1 MFCFSVFFIFLIL
14 FFGIIIGNSAL
25 DLGVTIPDGYRRTW
39 QGEGRRP
46 AHWYLTTCFL
56 RVLLPRGTVPVDSE
70 PHIIQPVCRVFLI
83 YDLSPGILRTEWS
96 WRPASKLPRIPA
108 PEPKKIRL
116 EEGTQLMPLFFFLHN
131 LLKWPKKC
139 NWSPP
144 WSRSSLFKWRDT
156 EKENTLAVKQ
166 KDFWLT
172 LKICSSWQSAEIFS
186 FSHVKSCRFIM
197 HGTARQTRDRL
208 RNSIHKAETL
218 SLPGMSGYLT

>member
-1 MFCFSVFFIFLIL
+1 MFCISVFFIFLIL

-116 EEGTQLMPLFFFLHN
+116 EEGTQLMPPFFFFFYTTFWSDRRSVIGLPLEAEAVSSSGEILKKKT
-131 LLKWPKKC
+131 LLLLNKKTSGWP
-139 NWSPP
+139 
-144 WSRSSLFKWRDT
+144 SRSAAVDSQLKYSLSVMWNPAD
-156 EKENTLAVKQ
+156 
-166 KDFWLT
+166 
-172 LKICSSWQSAEIFS
+172 S
-186 FSHVKSCRFIM
+186 
-197 HGTARQTRDRL
+197 
-208 RNSIHKAETL
+208 
-218 SLPGMSGYLT
+218 